1 MIYDV
6 PGTLLTF
13 PNRKNLEDSLAQL
26 NTEHVEIL
34 VCDLFLLRVNL
45 FTMFDMISQNELVK
59 SRLRNEE
66 IESELV
72 RYKLL

>member
-1 MIYDV
+1 MQLSEI
-6 PGTLLTF
+6 
-13 PNRKNLEDSLAQL
+13 RKTLEDSLAQL
-26 NTEHVEIL
+26 NAEHVQIL
-34 VCDLFLLRVNL
+34 VGCVSVICIWLKELDL
-45 FTMFDMISQNELVK
+45 SQNELVK